1 MAESGGQVMA
11 KGQFLLADF
20 FASRNSRKPNKAFC
34 SRCEKTIRAK
44 TSDQLVRLVIK
55 HHKKCK

>member
-1 MAESGGQVMA
+1 MA